1 MSNEKPPFSPE
12 RVVSPE
18 GTERPITEASLKRR
32 KDMAMSQVAHPPQK
46 SLRVGMPRRAVPA
59 PRKALRYEGKSWLH
73 LPALVYMIVLT
84 QIPFLL
90 AIWFSLHSWNLLV
103 PSEGFPF
110 VGLAN
115 YITTFISDPNFWPI
129 IGNTVQ
135 LVVGAMIL
143 ALIGGTILA
152 LLLNRPIPG
161 RGVLR
166 ALATVPFLVTPSVMA
181 LIWKNLF
188 LSPSSGILDW
198 LMHQVGLPVVAWF
211 STFPLQS
218 IILIVA
224 WEWSPFVMPV
234 ILAGLQSIPHEV
246 LEAAKVD
253 GANAFTTFWL
263 IVFPLLRKPYEI
275 ALLFGTIFIFQT
287 FGEIYVTTA
296 GGPGVSTNTL
306 PFYTYRTAFTSFQ
319 IGQASAL
326 GVIGVFVAILAAR
339 GMLRLITERTV
350 AKTA

>member
-1 MSNEKPPFSPE
+1 
-12 RVVSPE
+12 
-18 GTERPITEASLKRR
+18 
-32 KDMAMSQVAHPPQK
+32 MSQVAHPPQK
-46 SLRVGMPRRAVPA
+46 SLRVGLSRHAIPA
-59 PRKALRYEGKSWLH
+59 PRHRTRAEGRSWFH

-84 QIPFLL
+84 QIPFVL
-90 AIWFSLHSWNLLV
+90 AVWFSLHAWNLLV

-115 YITTFISDPNFWPI
+115 YISTFFSDPNFWPI
-129 IGNTVQ
+129 MGNTLE
-135 LVVGAMIL
+135 LVVGSLLL
-143 ALIGGTILA
+143 ALIAGTILA

-166 ALATVPFLVTPSVMA
+166 ALATIPFLVTPSVMA

-188 LSPSSGILDW
+188 LSPSSGLLDW
-198 LMHQVGLPVVAWF
+198 FFHLFGIPAIAWF

-224 WEWSPFVMPV
+224 WEWTPFVMLV
-234 ILAGLQSIPHEV
+234 ILAGLQSIPGEV
-246 LEAAKVD
+246 MEAARVD
-253 GANAFTTFWL
+253 GANAWMTFWQ
-263 IVFPLLRKPYEI
+263 IVFPLLRKAYQI

-306 PFYTYRTAFTSFQ
+306 PYYTYRTAFTSFQ

-326 GVIGVFVAILAAR
+326 GVIGVVVAILAAR
-339 GMLRLITERTV
+339 GMLRVMTERTERANAAES
-350 AKTA
+350 AKTTKTVQPGQPVMAKPA